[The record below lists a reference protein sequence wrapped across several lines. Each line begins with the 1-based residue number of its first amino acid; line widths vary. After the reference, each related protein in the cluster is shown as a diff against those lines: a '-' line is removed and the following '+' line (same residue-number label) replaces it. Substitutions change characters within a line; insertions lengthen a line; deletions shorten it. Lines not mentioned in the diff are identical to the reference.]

1 MSKFNQT
8 FNQTFNQLVNEVS
21 YDPMENLGPK
31 AVRIR
36 ELLKSIGDDEMTEEH
51 SYTAAEIIAG
61 GPNEWAREDYQ
72 ELLDS
77 LAHVIR
83 AFGFQSMN

>member
-1 MSKFNQT
+1 MLKFNQAFKQFVT
-8 FNQTFNQLVNEVS
+8 EVS

-31 AVRIR
+31 ALKIR

-51 SYTAAEIIAG
+51 SYNAAEIIAG
-61 GPNEWAREDYQ
+61 SPNEWAREDYQ
-72 ELLDS
+72 ELIES

>member
-1 MSKFNQT
+1 MNKFNELYT
-8 FNQTFNQLVNEVS
+8 SFISEES
-21 YDPMENLGPK
+21 WDPMTNLGPK
-31 AVRIR
+31 AVKIR

-51 SYTAAEIIAG
+51 SYKAAEIIAG
-61 GPNEWAREDYQ
+61 SESEWAREDYQ

-77 LAHVIR
+77 IAHVIR